1 MNKPKYTHNS
11 VDMGNAP
18 PILQG
23 FEHINRYWDTKHDI
37 FAAKILPGEFYVSQ
51 HGELI
56 TTVLGSC
63 VSACIRDR
71 VTGLGGMNHFMLPD
85 SREHKRSSA
94 WENTPVS
101 AETRYGNVAME
112 RLINAI
118 LAGGGR
124 RQNLEIKLFG
134 GGKVLSINTDI
145 GGKNV
150 DFVKHYL
157 QTEGFEIE
165 AEDTRGVWPRKI
177 QYFPLTGRVRVK
189 RLTALH
195 NDTLERRE
203 KEYLD
208 ALKEKKVEGKI
219 DLF

>member
-1 MNKPKYTHNS
+1 MKQSKYRNTS
-11 VDMGNAP
+11 VDMATAP
-18 PILQG
+18 PMLQG

-37 FAAKILPGEFYVSQ
+37 FAAKILPGEFYVSL

-63 VSACIRDR
+63 VSACIRDK
-71 VTGLGGMNHFMLPD
+71 VTGIGGMNHFMLPD
-85 SREHKRSSA
+85 NRGRTTSSA

-112 RLINAI
+112 RLINVI
-118 LAGGGR
+118 LAGGGKR
-124 RQNLEIKLFG
+124 KNLEVKLFG

-145 GGKNV
+145 GGNNV
-150 DFVKHYL
+150 DFVKNYL
-157 QTEGFEIE
+157 LAEGFHVE
-165 AEDTRGVWPRKI
+165 AEDTRGPWPRKV

-189 RLTALH
+189 RLNAMH
-195 NDTLERRE
+195 NDTLKRRE
-203 KEYLD
+203 QEYID
-208 ALKEKKVEGKI
+208 QLKAKKVQGKV